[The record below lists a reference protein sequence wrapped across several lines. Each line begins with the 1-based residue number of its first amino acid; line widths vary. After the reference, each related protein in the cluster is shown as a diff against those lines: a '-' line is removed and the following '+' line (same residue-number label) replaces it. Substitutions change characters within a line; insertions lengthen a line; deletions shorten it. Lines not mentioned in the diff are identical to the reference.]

1 MQISL
6 NGRKGRRVG
15 CILGNLGRVLLVL
28 DMDEDDVDD
37 DDGTT
42 QGTVL
47 ADMEDAE
54 NDPSAAFYHDDI
66 FAGPGQD
73 EEDMEL

>member
-1 MQISL
+1 
-6 NGRKGRRVG
+6 
-15 CILGNLGRVLLVL
+15 
-28 DMDEDDVDD
+28 MDEDDVDD

>member
-1 MQISL
+1 
-6 NGRKGRRVG
+6 
-15 CILGNLGRVLLVL
+15 
-28 DMDEDDVDD
+28 MDEDDVDD
-37 DDGTT
+37 DEGMT

-54 NDPSAAFYHDDI
+54 NDTSAASYHEDK
-66 FAGPGQD
+66 FAGTGQD